1 MGFPGGSKVKNPPAN
16 AGDLASIPGLGI
28 SPGEG
33 DGNPL
38 QYSCLGNSMNRGA
51 WWTITH
57 GGLQRVRHDLTKQQQ
72 TNIHK

>member
-1 MGFPGGSKVKNPPAN
+1 MDFPGGSDGKESAFS
-16 AGDLASIPGLGI
+16 AGDPCSRPG
-28 SPGEG
+28 PGRFPG
-33 DGNPL
+33 DGSGNPL